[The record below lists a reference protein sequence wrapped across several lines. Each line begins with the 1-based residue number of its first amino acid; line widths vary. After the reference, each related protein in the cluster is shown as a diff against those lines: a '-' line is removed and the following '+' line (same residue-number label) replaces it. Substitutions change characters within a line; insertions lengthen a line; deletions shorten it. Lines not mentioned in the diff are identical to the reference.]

1 MKKLQPG
8 TAFLL
13 TLRGLSTLALSI
25 VAAAQT
31 GAPPP
36 GRAPQQNGTRKAGT
50 FSGQIMDS
58 KCATTGSHEA
68 NMKRLAAKDARECTQ
83 QCAKDGSFI
92 LYDPHTKTVYQLAD
106 QVKPAPFAGQTVKIS
121 GQYDDW
127 SQTIEIESIAAA
139 P

>member
-1 MKKLQPG
+1 MKPPVSG

-13 TLRGLSTLALSI
+13 TLLGLPTLALSI
-25 VAAAQT
+25 VAAGQT
-31 GAPPP
+31 GGPSP
-36 GRAPQQNGTRKAGT
+36 GRAPQKDGNRKAGT

-83 QCAKDGSFI
+83 LCAKDGSFI
-92 LYDPHTKTVYQLAD
+92 LYDPKSKTVYQLAD
-106 QVKPAPFAGQTVKIS
+106 QVKPAPFAGQSVKIS

-127 SQTIEIESIAAA
+127 SQTIEIESIEAG